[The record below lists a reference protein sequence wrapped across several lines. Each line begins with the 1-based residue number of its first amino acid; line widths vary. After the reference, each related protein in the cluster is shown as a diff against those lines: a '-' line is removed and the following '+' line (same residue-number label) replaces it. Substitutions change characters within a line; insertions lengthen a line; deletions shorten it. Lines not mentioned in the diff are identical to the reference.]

1 LPGRWKTGYDG
12 DMRRKLIVMTIALL
26 TMGAGPI
33 TALADDNSKSY
44 DGRLDDYNKN
54 VTLDNGGTALTY
66 FVWVG
71 LGLVGL
77 IVMFKDA
84 KRSHLD

>member
-1 LPGRWKTGYDG
+1 MPGRWKTGYDE

-33 TALADDNSKSY
+33 SALADDNSKSY

-54 VTLDNGGTALTY
+54 VTLDSGGTALTY

-71 LGLVGL
+71 LGVWSG
-77 IVMFKDA
+77 
-84 KRSHLD
+84 